1 MNKMMLVPAL
11 LLWATAASAMGYD
24 AKYAIHADTLKPKI
38 DTAQTA
44 DTVKTAAADTVKV
57 KEDEGPKK
65 PDIAEKIKSSEKI
78 DGLFTLYQ
86 DTANGSVQLYI
97 RKDQIGQ
104 PLIYQS
110 FSMSGPTSLYL
121 NQNMIRNTWLFT
133 IEKARDRIEFVQQ
146 NTSFYYDPNNAVSQ
160 AANVDVA
167 PSIFFMEKVTA
178 EDDNGYL
185 ISVDGLFISDK
196 LDPVKPLMSPGTP
209 PGAVFNLGNL
219 NTGKSKYEAIRSFT
233 GNTDVV
239 VSLAYDNPA
248 PFNGG
253 GKDITDARYV
263 SVSMQHSFMEVPD
276 NDFRPRR
283 DDPRVGYFGAEVNDL
298 TSVSATPYRDFISRW
313 HLEKKNPKAKLS
325 EPVEPIV
332 FWIENTTPVEYRQ
345 IVKEAGE
352 KWNEA
357 FEAAGF
363 KNAVVMK
370 QMPDDAIWDPADVA
384 YNVIRWVSSPYPTYG
399 AIGPSFFNPLT
410 GQILGADI
418 TVEWRSGAGV
428 SAMDELY
435 NGAGAAAVELPWEQT
450 EQLVSHRDMKA
461 YPGFHK
467 NHVASCML
475 AQTLVAQY
483 QVGLSSIEALDANL
497 APAAR
502 EAEVKEMHK
511 QFLYYLILHEMGH
524 TLGLNHNMKASQ
536 MLSPDE
542 LNDRSITRKL
552 GAQGSVMDYP
562 SINVTLDRS
571 KQGDYYTT
579 KVGPYDIWAIEY
591 GYTPFTA
598 AEEEEGLQRIL
609 SRSTHP
615 HLTFG
620 NDADDMRSPG
630 KAIDPRVNVNDNSND
645 MFTYGERR
653 FELVNALIPKLK
665 DRFSKPNQSYHELR
679 QRYLQVNG
687 QRVDVANALSRYI
700 GGVYVDRSFVGQN
713 AEVTPFTPVTEADQK
728 RALALLNTYIYAPD
742 AFDADA
748 ELYPYLQQQRRGFN
762 FMSGT
767 EDFKVQT
774 TYMGVQLN
782 TLAHILH
789 PATLMRMSNSAMY
802 GNTYSV
808 AAMMED
814 LTGYVFDADMGSNVN
829 LVRQNLQTEYVKA
842 ATRIVGSET
851 GYDNVSRASALYT
864 LRNVRGK
871 LAQSLSAG
879 DTQTQAHRANL
890 VFLID
895 KALSVNN

>member
-1 MNKMMLVPAL
+1 MNKLMALFAL
-11 LLWATAASAMGYD
+11 LWCVTKATGASGDLERY
-24 AKYAIHADTLKPKI
+24 YHADTITSTVDSVMVADSSK
-38 DTAQTA
+38 TTVA
-44 DTVKTAAADTVKV
+44 DTTKK
-57 KEDEGPKK
+57 KEEESKK
-65 PDIAEKIKSSEKI
+65 PTIAEKVKSSQKI
-78 DGLFTLYQ
+78 DGLFVLYQ
-86 DTANGSVQLYI
+86 DTTTGSLQMYI
-97 RKDQIGQ
+97 RKEQLET
-104 PLIYQS
+104 PYIYQS
-110 FSMSGPTSLYL
+110 FSMRGPTSLYL
-121 NQNMIRNTWLFT
+121 NQNMIRNTWLFRVKKT
-133 IEKARDRIEFVQQ
+133 NDRIEFAQQ
-146 NTSFYYDPNNAVSQ
+146 NTSFYYDPNNAVSK

-167 PSIFFMEKVTA
+167 EAIFFAEKLAA
-178 EDDNGYL
+178 EDEDGFL
-185 ISVDGLFISDK
+185 IAVDGLFISDK
-196 LDPVKPLMSPGTP
+196 LDPVKPVMPPGIP

-219 NTGKSKYEAIRSFT
+219 NAGKSKYETIRSFA

-248 PFNGG
+248 PMNSG

-263 SVSMQHSFMEVPD
+263 SVAMQHSFLAVPD

-298 TSVSATPYRDFISRW
+298 TSLSATPYRDFISRW
-313 HLEKKNPKAKLS
+313 HLEKKNPNAKLS
-325 EPVEPIV
+325 DPVEPIV
-332 FWIENTTPVEYRQ
+332 FWIENTTPIEYRQ

-370 QMPDDAIWDPADVA
+370 QMPDDADWDPADIA

-428 SAMDELY
+428 SVMDELY
-435 NGAGAAAVELPWEQT
+435 NGLESTTVSLPWEQQH
-450 EQLVSHRDMKA
+450 EQLVSHRDIHS
-461 YPGFHK
+461 YPGFHQ
-467 NHVASCML
+467 NHVATCML
-475 AQTLVAQY
+475 AQTLSTQY
-483 QVGLSSIEALDANL
+483 QVGLASIEALDVNL
-497 APAAR
+497 SPVQR

-562 SINVTLDRS
+562 SINVSLDRS
-571 KQGDYYTT
+571 QQGDYYTT

-591 GYTPFTA
+591 GYTPFSE
-598 AEEEEGLQRIL
+598 AEEERGLQRIL
-609 SRSTHP
+609 NRSTHP
-615 HLTFG
+615 HLIFG

-653 FELVNALIPKLK
+653 FQLVNAMIPNLK

-679 QRYLQVNG
+679 QRYLQINS
-687 QRVDVANALSRYI
+687 QRADVANALSRYV
-700 GGVYVDRSFVGQN
+700 GGVYVDRSFVGQETN
-713 AEVTPFTPVTEADQK
+713 VQPFTPVSEADQK
-728 RALALLNTYIYAPD
+728 RALALLNTYVFAPN
-742 AFDADA
+742 AFDADVD
-748 ELYPYLQQQRRGFN
+748 LYPYLQQQRRGFN

-774 TYMGVQLN
+774 TYMGMQVN

-789 PATLMRMSNSAMY
+789 PSTLTRLSNSSLY

-808 AAMMED
+808 ADMMDD
-814 LTGYVFDADMGSNVN
+814 LTGYIFDADLGAEVN

-842 ATRIVGSET
+842 ATGILAAER
-851 GYDNVSRASALYT
+851 GYDNVSKSSALYT
-864 LRNVRGK
+864 LRNVKDK
-871 LAQSLSAG
+871 LGQSLAAG
-879 DTQTQAHRANL
+879 DTQTKAHRANL